1 MEIRDAKIVSP
12 VRIFRVV
19 GVSNEYGSKVMAEL
33 EAWGKISPQT
43 TSTGRTTLSFEDSER
58 LAGVLTR

>member
-1 MEIRDAKIVSP
+1 MEIRNAKIVTP
-12 VRIFRVV
+12 VRIFRAV

-33 EAWGKISPQT
+33 AARGEINPQT